1 MMPEKNLVKNLV
13 HTLSIN
19 RKASNKQIAK
29 SFGKFVRELV
39 HQQRGCKYG
48 FAYENMETFAEC
60 LQDEMDEVV
69 HELATICGDFNGS
82 NNDNGKAVEH
92 FWNNIQGKGF
102 TSHFLDGDKAAVITN
117 DKTLQK
123 NLDKVASFND

>member
-1 MMPEKNLVKNLV
+1 MMPKKNLAKNLV
-13 HTLSIN
+13 HTLSID

-48 FAYENMETFAEC
+48 FAYENMETLAEC

-69 HELATICGDFNGS
+69 HELNTICDDFNGS
-82 NNDNGKAVEH
+82 NDDNGKAVKH

-102 TSHFLDGDKAAVITN
+102 TCHFLDADDAAVITN

-123 NLDKVASFND
+123 VLDKVSSFKD